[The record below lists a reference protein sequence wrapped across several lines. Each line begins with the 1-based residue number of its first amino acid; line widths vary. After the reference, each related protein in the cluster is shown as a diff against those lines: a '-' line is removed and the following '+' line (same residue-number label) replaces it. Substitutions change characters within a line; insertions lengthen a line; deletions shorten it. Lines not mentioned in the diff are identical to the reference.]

1 MRRRCSIPSGGR
13 DKARL
18 AVLPAKRPTIPKDNA
33 SCLHSDQAR
42 RHSKW
47 LCSWT
52 FPLDAHA
59 LPASLTLGKSCRFVF
74 LATSSRG
81 TSQLKWGFI
90 PIRIFYR
97 SEEHTSELQSLMRI
111 SYAVFCLNIQIYKCY
126 THI

>member
-81 TSQLKWGFI
+81 TTQLKWGFI

-97 SEEHTSELQSLMRI
+97 LSLKIRMISLPVKHQRFRREHLWAEGKIERES
-111 SYAVFCLNIQIYKCY
+111 
-126 THI
+126 

>member
-33 SCLHSDQAR
+33 SCRHSDQAR

-52 FPLDAHA
+52 FPLVAHA
-59 LPASLTLGKSCRFVF
+59 LPASLTLGMSCRFVF
-74 LATSSRG
+74 LATSFRG
-81 TSQLKWGFI
+81 TTQLKWGFI
-90 PIRIFYR
+90 PLSIFTRLSLNNRLHALPVNKHRLGRR
-97 SEEHTSELQSLMRI
+97 SEKGRLGKECVS
-111 SYAVFCLNIQIYKCY
+111 
-126 THI
+126 

>member
-1 MRRRCSIPSGGR
+1 MRRRCSSPSGGR

-33 SCLHSDQAR
+33 SCRHSDQAR

-81 TSQLKWGFI
+81 TPQLTWDFL
-90 PIRIFYR
+90 PIRIFY
-97 SEEHTSELQSLMRI
+97 SMSLKIRMI
-111 SYAVFCLNIQIYKCY
+111 SLPISAASVVGYAESFSVA
-126 THI
+126 HGG